1 MTTPTTV
8 YEYLGGMA
16 AFERLVDAFYER
28 VEKSTVLRPLYPES
42 LDEPREHMALF
53 LAQYWGGP
61 RTYSDTRGHPRLRMR
76 HNPFRIGAKERNA
89 WVECMLGAIAD
100 TDVPEPA
107 RTAMVNYFEDAA
119 TFLINDE
126 TPGDRLIR

>member
-16 AFERLVDAFYER
+16 AFERLVEAFYVR
-28 VEKSTVLRPLYPES
+28 VEQSPILRPLYPES

-61 RTYSDTRGHPRLRMR
+61 RTYSETRGHPRLRMR
-76 HNPFRIGAKERNA
+76 HNPFRIGTNERDA
-89 WVECMLGAIAD
+89 WVACMLGAID
-100 TDVPEPA
+100 DVGMPEPA
-107 RTAMVNYFEDAA
+107 RSAMIKYFEDAA

-126 TPGDRLIR
+126 LPSDNLIR